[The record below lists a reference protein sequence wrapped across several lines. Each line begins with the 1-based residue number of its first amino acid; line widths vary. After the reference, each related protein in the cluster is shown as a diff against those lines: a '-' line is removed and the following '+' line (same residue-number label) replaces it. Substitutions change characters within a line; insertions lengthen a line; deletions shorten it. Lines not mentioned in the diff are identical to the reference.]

1 MVSPRSCKSMWASSR
16 WERCQTVIQGECCD
30 SLLWVQHL
38 AHFVER
44 ERSRGEMTWKQIGE
58 NQVPKPGPVSYFQR
72 MKHNFTRLDY
82 HLLSAGQSNIL

>member
-1 MVSPRSCKSMWASSR
+1 
-16 WERCQTVIQGECCD
+16 
-30 SLLWVQHL
+30 
-38 AHFVER
+38 
-44 ERSRGEMTWKQIGE
+44 MTWKQIGE